1 MTCIRSDL
9 WRGTPAIYGKQCCC
23 ALEVRL
29 TCARLLLERQV
40 TTRLGLYRHFGD
52 LAFNAGQIVACTI
65 NGPDVAVWLVD
76 SPCTSDGGVSV
87 QTTAADN
94 QTIAGENGSSI
105 ISADS
110 SANHTGRNPAQQ
122 CNAEVSV
129 ARAEGSASAAGKSK
143 LHTGTTD
150 SLRTKTAVRERGS
163 SPHAAQST
171 PIDLGAQIRSGHT
184 WLCQAMAQ
192 RLATIQ
198 VAYYLSA
205 SAVSRTPAI

>member
-1 MTCIRSDL
+1 VLLCI
-9 WRGTPAIYGKQCCC
+9 GGATH
-23 ALEVRL
+23 
-29 TCARLLLERQV
+29 CARLLLERQV

-76 SPCTSDGGVSV
+76 SPCTLDGVVNV

-105 ISADS
+105 MSAGS

-150 SLRTKTAVRERGS
+150 SLRTKTAVRDKSSAKVPAAERCS
-163 SPHAAQST
+163 SPHAAQCTSM
-171 PIDLGAQIRSGHT
+171 DLGAQIRSGHT